1 MAVWLTE
8 SCLLFGNTRQR
19 PWAKQK
25 RTDRYLLADGF
36 LVVASWSMASGQL
49 QNRSMMQQ
57 RLQDLAYV
65 NELVS
70 SADGAG
76 GGLVQ
81 IVIALRT

>member
-1 MAVWLTE
+1 
-8 SCLLFGNTRQR
+8 
-19 PWAKQK
+19 
-25 RTDRYLLADGF
+25 
-36 LVVASWSMASGQL
+36 MASGQL
-49 QNRSMMQQ
+49 QNRSMMQK

-81 IVIALRT
+81 FCNYFAYLTGTALFVDHVTSC